1 MTIPI
6 WMLVILAIFAA
17 IGVLDRILAP
27 SVRWFFR
34 RKLNTAIDE
43 LNNRLDLRIQPFRLT
58 HRQTLI
64 DQLMYDPQIITAAE
78 EEAASQNIPISVVMK
93 KAKRYAKEIVPSFS
107 PFAYFGVGTKLA
119 RMVSQFLYRVQLGY
133 SDDNSLK
140 SIAQD
145 SSVVFVMNHRS
156 NVDYMLVTYMASAR
170 ASLSYAVGEW
180 ARIWGLQNLIR
191 ALGAYFIRRG
201 SKNDLYRKVLARYVA
216 MATKQGVTQAM
227 FPEGGLSRE
236 GKLGEPKLGLL
247 SYMVADFDAKT
258 SKDVVFVPVG
268 INYDR
273 VIEDRILTRKK
284 EEEIT
289 GRSFRVGIGSILRFL
304 GHGIQLR
311 IRGKLYRYGSACVS
325 FGKPVSFKTWLEDNA
340 IEFGSLT
347 AKKRHAAIEVLG
359 NDLLTEISRIIPV
372 LPVAVT
378 ATVFL
383 EAGENSLSELELKS
397 LIFDHMSRLEKSGAY
412 VLIPR
417 EDRDYAASMGLR
429 MLTLRHIVEITSDGL
444 YRANPKETV
453 LLKYYANSIAHLYK
467 KVD

>member
-78 EEAASQNIPISVVMK
+78 EEAASHNTPISVVMK

-201 SKNDLYRKVLARYVA
+201 
-216 MATKQGVTQAM
+216 
-227 FPEGGLSRE
+227 
-236 GKLGEPKLGLL
+236 
-247 SYMVADFDAKT
+247 
-258 SKDVVFVPVG
+258 
-268 INYDR
+268 
-273 VIEDRILTRKK
+273 
-284 EEEIT
+284 
-289 GRSFRVGIGSILRFL
+289 
-304 GHGIQLR
+304 
-311 IRGKLYRYGSACVS
+311 
-325 FGKPVSFKTWLEDNA
+325 
-340 IEFGSLT
+340 
-347 AKKRHAAIEVLG
+347 
-359 NDLLTEISRIIPV
+359 
-372 LPVAVT
+372 
-378 ATVFL
+378 
-383 EAGENSLSELELKS
+383 
-397 LIFDHMSRLEKSGAY
+397 
-412 VLIPR
+412 
-417 EDRDYAASMGLR
+417 
-429 MLTLRHIVEITSDGL
+429 
-444 YRANPKETV
+444 
-453 LLKYYANSIAHLYK
+453 
-467 KVD
+467 